1 MHVLSHYVKNRQDFH
16 VNNFINP
23 IESYIGP
30 SSYTTSYSTSNIN
43 DYPAV
48 GNYGSLLNM
57 NNPQIASS
65 FSSFGPSES
74 GELESTSYINYPP
87 QTTTIVHGDG
97 SIQNQKPSSSSFNP
111 QNAIST
117 SNFNLNNHPIQH
129 SSQSFNY
136 QIPQDFAS
144 LISSTFDNLA
154 ANLPPPSSE
163 VISEH
168 IEVTKPVVVPI
179 YKKFP

>member
-1 MHVLSHYVKNRQDFH
+1 M
-16 VNNFINP
+16 NNFINP
-23 IESYIGP
+23 VESYGGP

-48 GNYGSLLNM
+48 GNFGSLLNM
-57 NNPQIASS
+57 KSPQITSS
-65 FSSFGPSES
+65 FSSYGPSES

-87 QTTTIVHGDG
+87 QTTTIIHDE
-97 SIQNQKPSSSSFNP
+97 SPIQSHKPFTLQYNP
-111 QNAIST
+111 QSAIST
-117 SNFNLNNHPIQH
+117 SNFNLINHSNPF
-129 SSQSFNY
+129 SPSQSFNP
-136 QIPQDFAS
+136 QIPHDFAS

-168 IEVTKPVVVPI
+168 IEVTKPVVVPV
-179 YKKFP
+179 YKRFP

>member
-1 MHVLSHYVKNRQDFH
+1 MNRQDFH
-16 VNNFINP
+16 ANNFINP

-43 DYPAV
+43 DYPSI
-48 GNYGSLLNM
+48 GNYGHLLSM
-57 NNPQIASS
+57 NNPQITSS

-87 QTTTIVHGDG
+87 QTTTIIHDE
-97 SIQNQKPSSSSFNP
+97 SPIQSPRPSNP
-111 QNAIST
+111 PQLSQSAIST
-117 SNFNLNNHPIQH
+117 SNFNLFNRPSFPPTNFSFNHP
-129 SSQSFNY
+129 
-136 QIPQDFAS
+136 IPQDFAS
-144 LISSTFDNLA
+144 LISQSFDNYA
-154 ANLPPPSSE
+154 ANVNLPPPSSE

-168 IEVTKPVVVPI
+168 IEVTKPVVVPV